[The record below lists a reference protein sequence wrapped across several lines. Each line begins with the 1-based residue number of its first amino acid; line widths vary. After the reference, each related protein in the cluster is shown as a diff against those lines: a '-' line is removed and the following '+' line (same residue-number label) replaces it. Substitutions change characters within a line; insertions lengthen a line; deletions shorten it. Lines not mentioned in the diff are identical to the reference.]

1 MHPDDQPSP
10 NGEGFLSVFDKLTVD
25 FLLPVFSQFQKR
37 SHLSRPERA
46 IAPKNKLPRMYG

>member
-37 SHLSRPERA
+37 SHPDRNGRSPRA
-46 IAPKNKLPRMYG
+46 SSLECMGS